1 MRSMQSRSNLDCF
14 LHHTTP
20 IVPSKFL
27 QKHEIRNL
35 NRLWHPCDR
44 ETVEYFTLSDLWN
57 CFNEWSAYGV
67 GVPINFKNEE
77 TLVQYYVPY
86 LSAIQIFTTNNFRE
100 EIDSGSETR
109 DSFSDSYSDD
119 SECDKLWTSSE
130 EGASEQDSLWHM
142 NDRLGHL
149 YFQYFEKSTPYG
161 RVPLI
166 DKVSL
171 LFCYCLTCSLFLKLR
186 QSFYL
191 YAFF

>member
-1 MRSMQSRSNLDCF
+1 MHLFFLD
-14 LHHTTP
+14 
-20 IVPSKFL
+20 
-27 QKHEIRNL
+27 
-35 NRLWHPCDR
+35 
-44 ETVEYFTLSDLWN
+44 
-57 CFNEWSAYGV
+57 
-67 GVPINFKNEE
+67 
-77 TLVQYYVPY
+77 
-86 LSAIQIFTTNNFRE
+86 TTNVSMLIMNACFRE
-100 EIDSGSETR
+100 EIESGDSETR

-119 SECDKLWTSSE
+119 SEFDKQWTSSE

-166 DKVSL
+166 DKVSF

-191 YAFF
+191 YPYF